1 MHMIKM
7 LDACLFTFTKFSKKP
22 KRGKKGFFPDIGIS
36 AMGERDSTITEMPMA
51 GKKMLSKKFHK
62 RFFFYPMG
70 FLAHFLNHRFF
81 GFSN

>member
-1 MHMIKM
+1 
-7 LDACLFTFTKFSKKP
+7 
-22 KRGKKGFFPDIGIS
+22 
-36 AMGERDSTITEMPMA
+36 MGERDSTITEMPMA

-81 GFSN
+81 GFFQLKQFFLI